1 MVEKSSATS
10 TVPPAEP
17 GTDVESEPGAR
28 TRRAAGNAAA
38 LAVAEV
44 VGKGAT
50 FVLAIVAARLLTKDD
65 YGAIAFGLSLGTL
78 LTVFA
83 SWGFDTIMQ
92 QEGSVDVGRLPRLL
106 AETLVWRT
114 FLAVVFAIAGVV
126 IGFGRSSTTAMGAAV
141 AIIVVS
147 CFADTYFDA
156 IRSVATAYRRL
167 GRVSVAL
174 VVNRVATAVLGIGL
188 LVLGLGVVA
197 FAAAYFV
204 GSILALAFGWAAVRR
219 LGVRADFADVD
230 RAALWS
236 LFKRSSPMAV
246 SMVISNALF
255 RMDTIIVQAKLG
267 DVAVANYAVAYKL
280 FETGLFVSWSINKA
294 VFPEMCA
301 SRDDRPKVRHM
312 AERTIGLLTA
322 VYAPVAAILLI
333 RGGDVIALLFGEQYV
348 ESSTQALRLLALAP
362 LAFGLSYVTGSVLIA
377 YERFMPTVWVSLV
390 ALCFNVIANLTLVPA
405 HGIAAA
411 AAVNTGS
418 YLIEGILMLCCCVP
432 IVRWIRVERAMAAPA
447 IAALVLSAVCWL
459 WPAPIVLVATVGMV
473 VYAAVWFGLARIV
486 DPPVTEVVTHVSG
499 HMLGRVLRRSA

>member
-1 MVEKSSATS
+1 MSDEPSAPT
-10 TVPPAEP
+10 A
-17 GTDVESEPGAR
+17 TDVAAEPGAR

-65 YGAIAFGLSLGTL
+65 YGAIAYGLSLGTL

-92 QEGSVDVGRLPRLL
+92 QEGSVDVGRLPKLL
-106 AETLVWRT
+106 AETLVWRSI
-114 FLAVVFAIAGVV
+114 LAVLFGTAGVV
-126 IGFGRSSTTAMGAAV
+126 IGFGRSSTASMGLAV

-188 LVLGLGVVA
+188 LAIGLGVVA

-204 GSILALAFGWAAVRR
+204 GSVLALGFGWAAVRK
-219 LGVRADFADVD
+219 LGVRADFTDVD

-267 DVAVANYAVAYKL
+267 DAAVADYAVAYKL

-301 SRDDRPKVRHM
+301 SRDDPPKVRHM

-322 VYAPVAAILLI
+322 VYAPVAVILI
-333 RGGDVIALLFGEQYV
+333 VRGGDVIALLFGQQYV
-348 ESSTQALRLLALAP
+348 ESSTPALRLLALAP

-377 YERFMPTVWVSLV
+377 YERFMPTVWVSLA
-390 ALCFNVIANLTLVPA
+390 ALCFNVAANLTMVPV

-411 AAVNTGS
+411 AAINTGS
-418 YLIEGILMLCCCVP
+418 YALEGLLMFLCCVP
-432 IVRWIRVERAMAAPA
+432 IVRWIRVDRAMAAPVF
-447 IAALVLSAVCWL
+447 AAAGLAAVCWL
-459 WPAPIVLVATVGMV
+459 WMGPVLMVAAAGMAL
-473 VYAAVWFGLARIV
+473 YAVVWFCLARTL
-486 DPPVTEVVTHVSG
+486 DPAVAEVVTHVST
-499 HMLGRVLRRSA
+499 HTLARVLRRST